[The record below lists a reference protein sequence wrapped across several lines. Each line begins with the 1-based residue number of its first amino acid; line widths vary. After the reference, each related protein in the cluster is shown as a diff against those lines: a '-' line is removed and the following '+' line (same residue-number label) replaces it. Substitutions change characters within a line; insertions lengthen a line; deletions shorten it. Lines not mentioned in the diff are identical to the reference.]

1 MAFHLDNIDK
11 KILTIFQPHQYSRTI
26 ELLKDFKNCFNSTDK
41 LIIPNIYKSRDTEE
55 DIKNMNTQK
64 LVESINHSDIIN
76 WEWLENTLKLIK
88 DFDKNNTNAIIILM
102 WAWDVDNLR
111 YKIKTVL

>member
-1 MAFHLDNIDK
+1 MSDYGHHPTEICLTLDSIKNTNIDK

-76 WEWLENTLKLIK
+76 
-88 DFDKNNTNAIIILM
+88 
-102 WAWDVDNLR
+102 
-111 YKIKTVL
+111 